1 LIFSE
6 IFEIL
11 KKNEKF
17 LKFVKIRE
25 KQRKNIENI
34 SKTDSLHSFLNSWQQ
49 KISGLTIFSEIF
61 QKFDSDV
68 FQKIFR
74 FFQKFLKKTTE
85 QKNEDFLKK
94 I

>member
-1 LIFSE
+1 MK
-6 IFEIL
+6 IL

-25 KQRKNIENI
+25 KQRKKIENI

-74 FFQKFLKKTTE
+74 FFPEISEKNMIEL
-85 QKNEDFLKK
+85 KNEDFLKK
-94 I
+94 SEKI